1 MTARF
6 RGAVR
11 YCPGCIYGFALAFP
25 VMLAIL
31 ALTGEAIMENEV
43 IGLVLY
49 VAASSL
55 LYFLGF
61 IAGRKIYGFTE
72 RKFSEM
78 PFFCERVEMWA
89 VLTESAVSGALFMLT
104 LCITALLL
112 L

>member
-1 MTARF
+1 MMIRF
-6 RGAVR
+6 KGAVR
-11 YCPGCIYGFALAFP
+11 YSPGCIYGFALAFP

-49 VAASSL
+49 VAVCTL

-72 RKFSEM
+72 RKYSEM
-78 PFFCERVEMWA
+78 PFFCERVGMWA
-89 VLTESAVSGALFMLT
+89 VLTESAVSGAVFMLT
-104 LCITALLL
+104 LCITVLLL

>member
-1 MTARF
+1 
-6 RGAVR
+6 
-11 YCPGCIYGFALAFP
+11 
-25 VMLAIL
+25 MLAIL

-49 VAASSL
+49 VAACTL

-78 PFFCERVEMWA
+78 PFFCERVEMCT
-89 VLTESAVSGALFMLT
+89 VLTESAVSAAVFMLT